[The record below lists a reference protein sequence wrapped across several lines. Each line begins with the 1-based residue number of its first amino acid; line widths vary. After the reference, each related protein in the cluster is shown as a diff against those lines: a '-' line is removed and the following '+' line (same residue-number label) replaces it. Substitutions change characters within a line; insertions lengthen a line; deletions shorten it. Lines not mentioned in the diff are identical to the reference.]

1 MTGTR
6 KKPAKPEVQAEADP
20 ANRGGAV
27 KPGSRTS
34 SVGPKPSATPK
45 KTDKSSKAAN
55 VAKAARVTKATKDR
69 KAATVT
75 KAVEVAKPAGGS
87 RKAAVGH
94 VVPKKPPAPQLAELR
109 ERVDGIDRSI
119 QELIAER
126 ARFASQIGKAKG
138 PLAAAIDYY
147 RPEREAQVLRRVV
160 DRNDGPLEG
169 AVLVRVF
176 REIMSACLAQQEPL
190 KIGYLGPEG
199 THSQQ
204 AVYKHFGHS
213 ILGLPLGSIEEVFGE
228 VESGDADFGVVP
240 VENSTQGTIQSTL
253 DTFLGTD
260 VKICGEVELRVH
272 QHLLSRSGRF
282 EDIERVYS
290 HPQSFAQCKAWLRQH
305 LPNAEKIPLSSNAEA
320 ARRARNADDAA
331 AIAGL
336 NAASVYGLKSVAG
349 PIEDRPD
356 NTTRFLV
363 LGRELFPASGNDR
376 TSLLIFIK
384 DQPGALFQV
393 LAPFARH
400 GLSMN
405 RIESRPGHGGLW
417 QYAFF
422 VDVGGHIE
430 QDAMRLALAE
440 VDEFA
445 EQVRVLG
452 SYPVAIT

>member
-1 MTGTR
+1 M
-6 KKPAKPEVQAEADP
+6 
-20 ANRGGAV
+20 
-27 KPGSRTS
+27 
-34 SVGPKPSATPK
+34 
-45 KTDKSSKAAN
+45 SSKKKSVSGATA
-55 VAKAARVTKATKDR
+55 KATKKTR
-69 KAATVT
+69 PVAARST
-75 KAVEVAKPAGGS
+75 KPDLG
-87 RKAAVGH
+87 
-94 VVPKKPPAPQLAELR
+94 ELR
-109 ERVDGIDRSI
+109 VRIDGIDRSI
-119 QELIAER
+119 QALIAER
-126 ARFASQIGKAKG
+126 AQFAGQVGQAKG
-138 PLAAAIDYY
+138 KLAAAVDYY

-160 DRNDGPLEG
+160 DRNDGPLNDD
-169 AVLVRVF
+169 VLVRVF

-190 KIGYLGPEG
+190 KIGFLGPEG

-213 ILGLPLGSIEEVFGE
+213 IHGLPLGSIEEVFQE
-228 VESGDADFGVVP
+228 IESGAADFGVVP

-253 DTFLGTD
+253 DMFLTSD

-272 QHLLSRSGRF
+272 QHLLSRGGHL

-305 LPNAEKIPLSSNAEA
+305 LPHAEKIPVASNAEA

-331 AIAGL
+331 AIAGIS
-336 NAASVYGLKSVAG
+336 AGTVYGLKSVAG

-376 TSLLIFIK
+376 TSLLAFIK
-384 DQPGALFQV
+384 DQPGALFNI

-405 RIESRPGHGGLW
+405 RIESRPGHTGLW

-422 VDVGGHIE
+422 IDVAGHVE
-430 QDAMRLALAE
+430 DEGMRRSLEEMADFVEE
-440 VDEFA
+440 VK
-445 EQVRVLG
+445 VLG
-452 SYPVAIT
+452 SYPVAIA